1 MKIYCRNPQYS
12 RATIVCGEIHSKPT
26 PWDGP
31 IRKPRPKPQDEDF
44 ITEKEFKV

>member
-1 MKIYCRNPQYS
+1 MKEFYS
-12 RATIVCGEIHSKPT
+12 RGRIICGGEIHSKPT

-44 ITEKEFKV
+44 IKEYEFKV